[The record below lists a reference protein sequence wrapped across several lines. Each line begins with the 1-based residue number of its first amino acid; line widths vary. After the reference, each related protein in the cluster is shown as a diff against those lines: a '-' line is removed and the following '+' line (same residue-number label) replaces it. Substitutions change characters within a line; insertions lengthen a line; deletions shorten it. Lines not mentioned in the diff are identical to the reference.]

1 MKTKLAS
8 LLVVLLITTTQ
19 LKAQQRIS
27 VQAQNND
34 ISYNLDLQAVSSIF
48 GESRNLEEFEMRLND
63 YDNQIS
69 NLDLNEDGEVDYLRV
84 IETSD
89 NNMHVVVIQA
99 VLDQDVFQDV
109 ATVVVEKDRNRRTY
123 VQVIGDPY
131 LYGDDYIIEP
141 IYVRTPSIFSF
152 FWGRSYHR
160 WSSPYYW
167 GYYPSY
173 YHNRRPY
180 ETNIYMTNVYAHVN
194 RQHSYRY
201 AESRRNNYSVK
212 LHNSI
217 SRNDYGRRNPSRS
230 FSHRNTNVRNKQEF
244 HTPRNNSS
252 RSGNARST
260 YQRND
265 TRRNVGQP
273 QNGSRNTNVN
283 RNTQT
288 RTSNQNRTGTSVRQ
302 NNQGGTYEARPSNN
316 STRVNRS
323 STNVTRENNR
333 VNNQSVSRPSRTNEN
348 RSVSQPS
355 RSNESRSVQPSRSNE
370 SRSVS
375 QPSRSNENRSVQPSR
390 SNESRSV
397 SQPSRQRES
406 RSVEPRSNQSTRSN
420 DSKKDNKDEGR
431 SSNRR

>member
-1 MKTKLAS
+1 MKTRLAS
-8 LLVVLLITTTQ
+8 LLVVLLIATTQ
-19 LKAQQRIS
+19 LMAQQRIS
-27 VQAQNND
+27 VQAQDDD

-48 GESRNLEEFEMRLND
+48 GESRNLEEFEMKLND

-69 NLDLNEDGEVDYLRV
+69 NLDLNQDGEVDYLRV
-84 IETSD
+84 IETSE
-89 NNMHVVVIQA
+89 NNVHVVVIQA

-109 ATVVVEKDRNRRTY
+109 ATVVVERDQNRRTY

-152 FWGRSYHR
+152 FWGRSYHS
-160 WSSPYYW
+160 WASPYYW
-167 GYYPSY
+167 GYYPNY
-173 YHNRRPY
+173 YRDRRPY
-180 ETNIYMTNVYAHVN
+180 ETNIYLSNVGSHIN

-201 AESRRNNYSVK
+201 SDSRRNNYSVR

-217 SRNDYGRRNPSRS
+217 SRNDYGRRNPSSS

-244 HTPRNNSS
+244 HTPRTNSS
-252 RSGNARST
+252 RNGNARST
-260 YQRND
+260 YQRSD
-265 TRRNVGQP
+265 SRRNVGQP

-288 RTSNQNRTGTSVRQ
+288 RTSTQTRTGTSVRQ
-302 NNQGGTYEARPSNN
+302 NNQRGTYQARPTNN
-316 STRVNRS
+316 SNRVERS

-333 VNNQSVSRPSRTNEN
+333 GNNQSVNRSSRPTENRSVQPSRSNEN
-348 RSVSQPS
+348 RAVSQPS
-355 RSNESRSVQPSRSNE
+355 RSNESRSAQPTRSNE
-370 SRSVS
+370 T
-375 QPSRSNENRSVQPSR
+375 
-390 SNESRSV
+390 RSV

-406 RSVEPRSNQSTRSN
+406 RSVEQRSNQSTRSN